1 MIGNILHFIIFKRTV
16 IINLLLKPSPLFY
29 LKNNHQR
36 TVTSFFIE
44 KRQMYLASFS
54 VSTLWRKV
62 QTSIYGKYRHKMD
75 TIKSLCQFQFI
86 LWTWRNEGL
95 KYEYY
100 VNSNAIICCNVS
112 QDLQWSRKSFC
123 LQNNICFQ
131 DVSKRRKTLTLLLE
145 I

>member
-54 VSTLWRKV
+54 VSTL
-62 QTSIYGKYRHKMD
+62 
-75 TIKSLCQFQFI
+75 
-86 LWTWRNEGL
+86 
-95 KYEYY
+95 
-100 VNSNAIICCNVS
+100 
-112 QDLQWSRKSFC
+112 
-123 LQNNICFQ
+123 
-131 DVSKRRKTLTLLLE
+131 
-145 I
+145 